1 MCSQPHNQWDHEPT
15 WPCRSSSCFLN
26 LWAGSSIALIDTK
39 YRGVSSLKML
49 SAKPRIL
56 SFNICT
62 NYGTEGQSGNHGKQL
77 HPTYMPHNSV
87 IFQQWMKRVKARKYP
102 CLLNSCTQIH
112 IIKESI
118 VALEDAQSAMPTR
131 EVPLLLPCLTFE
143 LKNKSKPD
151 IKTMS
156 GSVVTNLMVNSFHQ
170 LHSVTTSALK

>member
-1 MCSQPHNQWDHEPT
+1 
-15 WPCRSSSCFLN
+15 
-26 LWAGSSIALIDTK
+26 
-39 YRGVSSLKML
+39 
-49 SAKPRIL
+49 
-56 SFNICT
+56 
-62 NYGTEGQSGNHGKQL
+62 
-77 HPTYMPHNSV
+77 
-87 IFQQWMKRVKARKYP
+87 MKRVKARKYP